1 MDAEQYFSYLL
12 VAASLINIRWL
23 RYEKAETSTSTL
35 YESSFIMKYEQP
47 IKWFNNLSILFVLI
61 VLSIDYKWYSG
72 LISLFVGLA
81 FFFILKL
88 TYETVLFPL
97 RLQLFLVQ
105 VLTLIVF
112 IYTMI

>member
-1 MDAEQYFSYLL
+1 MEAEQYFSYLL

-23 RYEKAETSTSTL
+23 KYEKEETSTSSL
-35 YESSFIMKYEQP
+35 YGSSFILKYERL

-61 VLSIDYKWYSG
+61 VMPIAYKWYSG

-97 RLQLFLVQ
+97 RLRLFLVQ
-105 VLTLIVF
+105 VLMLIVF
-112 IYTMI
+112 IFTII